1 MKRKRIDTLAF
12 FTTQELIE
20 ELVNR
25 TTFVG
30 VVVASKDEH
39 KHQNQVHSDFNTFT
53 TMGNSASV
61 VAVLKIVQSELENPK
76 PPT

>member
-1 MKRKRIDTLAF
+1 LKRKRIDTLAF

-39 KHQNQVHSDFNTFT
+39 RQQGQVHSDFNTFT
-53 TMGNSASV
+53 TMGDSAAV
-61 VAVLKIVQSELENPK
+61 VTVLKHVQSELENPN

>member
-1 MKRKRIDTLAF
+1 LKRKRIDTLAF
-12 FTTQELIE
+12 FTTRELIE

-39 KHQNQVHSDFNTFT
+39 KRPDQVHSDFDTLT
-53 TMGNSASV
+53 TMGDSAAV
-61 VAVLKIVQSELENPK
+61 VAVLKHVQNELENPK
-76 PPT
+76 PPN